1 MICNKYKLNND
12 EVILLYTK
20 LDKIEQP
27 KIFDALQIQLIEENV
42 DIASDENKMLPIYE
56 YEQLILS
63 TFKKRTSDKKLEEV
77 GISSFYDLQT
87 AYFLIKVKGLNQPK
101 SIRDLVEEKY
111 TTVIDLI
118 LPN

>member
-12 EVILLYTK
+12 EVVLLYTK

-27 KIFDALQIQLIEENV
+27 QIFDALQIKLLEENV
-42 DIASDENKMLPIYE
+42 NPSSEENKFIPIHE
-56 YEQLILS
+56 YEQLMLI
-63 TFKKRTSDKKLEEV
+63 TFRKRTSDKKLEEV

-87 AYFLIKVKGLNQPK
+87 AYFLIKTKSLNLPK

-111 TTVIDLI
+111 TTILDLI
-118 LPN
+118 K

>member
-1 MICNKYKLNND
+1 MSEQEK
-12 EVILLYTK
+12 EILEEEMAEETAA
-20 LDKIEQP
+20 P
-27 KIFDALQIQLIEENV
+27 SEENQTEEKTA
-42 DIASDENKMLPIYE
+42 DKKAS
-56 YEQLILS
+56 
-63 TFKKRTSDKKLEEV
+63 KKASKSDKKLEEV